1 MTLARTM
8 EDIEPARLML
18 VCWRAEVD
26 VCGILDWSVSRNASP
41 SAAGMET
48 DLQPE
53 LQRAAGYLDLE
64 NCTPGTMR
72 REVKRWVTDR

>member
-1 MTLARTM
+1 M
-8 EDIEPARLML
+8 EDIEPAWLML

-53 LQRAAGYLDLE
+53 LWKATGYLDLE

-72 REVKRWVTDR
+72 REVKRWATDR

>member
-1 MTLARTM
+1 MAGGVSVESFMESSVRRQTRSHGVNYVMTLWRTN
-8 EDIEPARLML
+8 EGSEPARLML

-53 LQRAAGYLDLE
+53 L
-64 NCTPGTMR
+64 
-72 REVKRWVTDR
+72 

>member
-1 MTLARTM
+1 MNDRLAGGVSVESFMESWRTN
-8 EDIEPARLML
+8 EGSEPARLML

-26 VCGILDWSVSRNASP
+26 VCGILDWSVLRNASR

-53 LQRAAGYLDLE
+53 L
-64 NCTPGTMR
+64 
-72 REVKRWVTDR
+72 